1 MSFISNYN
9 YVCLV
14 KTFVDSFTTTLFP
27 SYTSFVAPTKKKN
40 SHPERKSRGVIVLVK
55 NALLRFVK
63 QMEVNY
69 DNVIV
74 LELSKELLGSDANVF
89 LVNSY
94 PNPQNSPFYDV
105 RYYDNGITML
115 EQCLLGI
122 VEKNEDASFILCGDF
137 NARTGNKV
145 PIYFDF
151 ASSCFDM
158 TGGNF

>member
-1 MSFISNYN
+1 MSFISNYD

-14 KTFVDSFTTTLFP
+14 ETFVDSFTTTLFP
-27 SYTSFVAPTKKKN
+27 SYTSFVAPAKTLP
-40 SHPERKSRGVIVLVK
+40 HQGRKSGRVIVLVK
-55 NALLRFVK
+55 NAFLRFVK
-63 QMEVNY
+63 RMEVNY

-74 LELSKELLGSDANVF
+74 LELSKELLRSDADVF
-89 LVNSY
+89 LVNTDL
-94 PNPQNSPFYDV
+94 NPQNSPFYDICD
-105 RYYDNGITML
+105 YDNGITML